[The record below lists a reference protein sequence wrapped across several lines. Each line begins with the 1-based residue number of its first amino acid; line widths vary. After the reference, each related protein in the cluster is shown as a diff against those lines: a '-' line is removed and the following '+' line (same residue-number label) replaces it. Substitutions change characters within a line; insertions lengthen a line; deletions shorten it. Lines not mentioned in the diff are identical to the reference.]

1 MEKNSRIDEDLSLFI
16 VESREILEGI
26 EPQLVKIGEGL
37 DNNLK
42 PDDETVN
49 QIFRGFHTIKGT
61 AAFYQLDSVV
71 SLAHKAETLL
81 EFFRNGSE
89 TLNAS
94 CTDVLCQT
102 MDVMEHIFVL
112 IESGEPEDDA
122 QDKIRSVMYRL
133 TGRID
138 AIRKKHDEPVTETV
152 AFHEPE
158 MISPD
163 PCALDMTGEMVQ
175 PRIGKH
181 VRICILESRIMMK
194 RIMGLSFIEAPYGLS
209 AYREDEIEICNDL
222 FRIMGDSAGFLGFEN
237 LQALLG
243 NALDWVQS
251 RNKDMDVKSEDV
263 EYFCD
268 LCNRIFRILEMIE
281 RSGSDKNKDKISILL
296 PDDVTD
302 NSSQKVGTPFQD
314 RTEEL
319 TALFLNE
326 SLAMVDRLEKSLLLL
341 RDERL
346 NRAVQRDILGFFHKL
361 KGSAGIMGLEDM
373 EALCERAE
381 YILEEVLD
389 ELFFIDVWD
398 VKALWAVA
406 CIIRQA
412 LVAMDKGEKEKPFDR
427 AEVMGILHQ
436 ITSGKTSEEKENDI
450 KLPEMTIELSHEKKV
465 RSERKQGNQQVVLDT
480 GEAIPGGVERRK
492 TDKRDI
498 RVSIEKLDELINL
511 VGELV
516 IAENMVVKNP
526 DVLGLELENFER
538 ASAHLRKIVKDLQE
552 VALAVRMIPVSGV
565 FRKMI
570 RLVHDLSAKSDKRV
584 NLKLLGE
591 DTEIDKT
598 VAELISDP
606 LVHLV
611 RNAIDH
617 GIQKKPDRKMN
628 EADGWIVLEARH
640 EGGEVLVIVK
650 DNGQGL
656 DKDRILEKALE
667 SGIVKQAD
675 LPLSDKEINELIFH
689 PGFSTCD
696 DVTDFSGR
704 GVGMDV
710 VKQNLEKIK
719 GRVDVFSR
727 KGRGCSFV
735 LRIPLTLAIIDG
747 MLVRVG
753 NSSYTIPLLS
763 IRETLQ
769 ISEHQVTTT
778 MDGQEMVFVRD
789 QMIPV
794 IRLHDIYGMGRDDTD
809 IDKGL
814 VVVVEHQD
822 DVAGLL
828 IHDILGEQQA
838 VIKGMSGYMD
848 QVMGISGCTIL
859 GDGEVSLI
867 LDVGGLIQKAQIRGM
882 ARETTVH

>member
-1 MEKNSRIDEDLSLFI
+1 MEKNSRIDEDLSSFI
-16 VESREILEGI
+16 AESREILEEI

-42 PDDETVN
+42 PDDETVHL
-49 QIFRGFHTIKGT
+49 IFRGFHTIKGT

-81 EFFRNGSE
+81 EFFRSGSE

-102 MDVMEHIFVL
+102 MDVLEHLFVL
-112 IESGEPEDDA
+112 IESGEPEDEA

-138 AIRKKHDEPVTETV
+138 AIRRKNDEPVAEEV
-152 AFHEPE
+152 AVIEPE

-163 PCALDMTGEMVQ
+163 PCASDMTGEKEQ

-194 RIMGLSFIEAPYGLS
+194 RIMGLSFIDAPDGLS

-243 NALDWVQS
+243 KALDWVQG

-268 LCNRIFRILEMIE
+268 LCTRIFGILDEIE
-281 RSGSDKNKDKISILL
+281 RSGSDKNKDTIAILL
-296 PDDVTD
+296 PDDVAD
-302 NSSQKVGTPFQD
+302 KSIQKVETPLKD

-326 SLAMVDRLEKSLLLL
+326 SLSMVDRLEKNLLLL

-373 EALCERAE
+373 EALCEKAE

-398 VKALWAVA
+398 VKALWAVTR
-406 CIIRQA
+406 IIRQT
-412 LVAMDKGEKEKPFDR
+412 LIAMEKGENKKPFDR
-427 AEVMGILHQ
+427 SEAMAILQQ

-450 KLPEMTIELSHEKKV
+450 KLPEMIKELFHEEKS
-465 RSERKQGNQQVVLDT
+465 RDERKQESEQDVPDT

-492 TDKRDI
+492 MDRKDI

-516 IAENMVVKNP
+516 IAENMVVRNP

-570 RLVHDLSAKSDKRV
+570 RLVHDLSAKSDKKV

-617 GIQKKPDRKMN
+617 GIQKKSDRKMN
-628 EADGWIVLEARH
+628 EPDGWIVLEARH

-667 SGIVKQAD
+667 SGIVKQED

-789 QMIPV
+789 RMIPV

-867 LDVGGLIQKAQIRGM
+867 LDVGGLIQKAQIHGM
-882 ARETTVH
+882 VKETTVH